1 MSDYLYGR
9 HAILEALRA
18 GHPIEQILIAQGVH
32 TRGALNELIALAH
45 SAGVRVRQ
53 VPRAELD
60 RIAQHHQG
68 ILAEI
73 EEFRYAE
80 LDELLAV
87 GRKRREPTF
96 LLMLDSVQDPQNLGT
111 LLRTAEAVGVHGV
124 VLAEHR
130 AAGITPAVVKSSA
143 GAVAHLKIA
152 RVTNLSRTIEELKRN
167 NVWVIG
173 IENVSNAEPYS
184 KADFT
189 IPLTLVLGSE
199 GGGLGRLV
207 AEKCDFLV
215 RLPMWGKIESLNVAV
230 AGSIVLY
237 AARIQRHTAEKR
249 PQLATTPQHAEMQ
262 PPRK

>member
-9 HAILEALRA
+9 HAVLEALRA

-32 TRGALNELIALAH
+32 ARGALNELIALAH

-53 VPRAELD
+53 VPRDELD
-60 RIAQHHQG
+60 RVARHHQG
-68 ILAEI
+68 ILAQI
-73 EEFRYAE
+73 QEFNYAE
-80 LDELLAV
+80 VEDLLAV
-87 GRKRREPTF
+87 ARERKEPAF

-124 VLAEHR
+124 IIAEHR
-130 AAGITPAVVKSSA
+130 AVGVTAAVVKSSA

-152 RVTNLSRTIEELKRN
+152 RVTNLARTIQDLKQQN
-167 NVWVIG
+167 IWVVG
-173 IENVSNAEPYS
+173 VENVPKAQEYT
-184 KADFT
+184 KADYAM
-189 IPLTLVLGSE
+189 PLMLVLGSE
-199 GGGLGRLV
+199 GTGLGRLV

-237 AARIQRHTAEKR
+237 AARLQRQAA
-249 PQLATTPQHAEMQ
+249 ATQ
-262 PPRK
+262 PPRKKTS

>member
-1 MSDYLYGR
+1 MPDYLYGR
-9 HAILEALRA
+9 RAVLEALRA
-18 GHPIEQILIAQGVH
+18 RQPIEQIVIAQGVH

-45 SAGVRVRQ
+45 AAGVRVRQ

-60 RIAQHHQG
+60 RITAHHQG

-73 EEFRYAE
+73 EEFQYAE
-80 LDELLAV
+80 LEDLLAV
-87 GRKRREPTF
+87 GRTRKEATF

-124 VLAEHR
+124 ILAEHR

-152 RVTNLSRTIEELKRN
+152 RITNLSRTIGELKRSN
-167 NVWVIG
+167 IWVIG
-173 IENVSNAEPYS
+173 VENDLKAQPYTA
-184 KADFT
+184 ADFT

-199 GGGLGRLV
+199 GSGLGRLV
-207 AEKCDFLV
+207 AEKCDFLL

-237 AARIQRHTAEKR
+237 AARMQRLTADAF
-249 PQLATTPQHAEMQ
+249 PQSAETKPQ
-262 PPRK
+262 RKKIS